1 MKPDMKFVV
10 VMYPHASTRAI
21 AVLGM
26 FADERRARAWIAEHT
41 ALYPEFEG
49 KLAILGLHG
58 LRQLDEVLKLL
69 HMATPRTV
77 EATAVA

>member
-1 MKPDMKFVV
+1 MKYVV
-10 VMYPHASTRAI
+10 LVYPNASTRAI
-21 AVLGM
+21 AVLGL

-69 HMATPRTV
+69 HMARPAAV
-77 EATAVA
+77 EASAVA